1 MTGTEPKLMVVEV
14 YESDADGN
22 RGGIARKFFSDDTN
36 VVCVFLFRFDPWS
49 GRGTGSLVA
58 AVIIIK
64 E

>member
-1 MTGTEPKLMVVEV
+1 MVVEV
-14 YESDADGN
+14 NESDADGN
-22 RGGIARKFFSDDTN
+22 CGGIVQKFLSDDTN
-36 VVCVFLFRFDPWS
+36 VVCVFLFWIDPWL